1 MILYAKDVENKLP
14 IFSFNVKG
22 FDPYTFSTLLS
33 QKYNVETRAG
43 CACAGPYGHDL
54 MNMDD
59 GRDFLEDGKPGF
71 VRVSINYT
79 HEKDDIDYLISAIKA
94 VIKLREKVKMTG
106 GKHLC

>member
-1 MILYAKDVENKLP
+1 MRLLLWHTYYYQEPNALHRLC
-14 IFSFNVKG
+14 
-22 FDPYTFSTLLS
+22 LLS

-59 GRDFLEDGKPGF
+59 GRNFLEEGKPGF